1 MNSLF
6 KKTDHNS
13 KITEIEGK
21 MPSISALATSS
32 ALTAVENI
40 IPDVSSLVTKLNYN
54 AKINEIASK
63 YITTADYNKF
73 TKDIVDNSIK
83 SKNLVTKTEFD
94 AKLQDI
100 SKRITSNKSEFL
112 LVENELK
119 SYKSLIQVI
128 LVVETVLKKMVF
140 KII

>member
-21 MPSISALATSS
+21 MSSISALATSS

-100 SKRITSNKSEFL
+100 SKRITSNKSKFL